1 MMGEYI
7 IYVNGIYF
15 GGVFDDRFLV
25 KITNTN
31 NDYALSQVIPYKKR
45 KTNVS
50 CWKYWWPRIF
60 RKPCVRHNKKF
71 VKLTKQKNN

>member
-1 MMGEYI
+1 MGEYI
-7 IYVNGIYF
+7 IDVNGIYF

-50 CWKYWWPRIF
+50 C
-60 RKPCVRHNKKF
+60 
-71 VKLTKQKNN
+71 